1 MPKSVV
7 AVAATDTRN
16 APVIANVGGQRA
28 ASHSSRGNAN
38 ASGSNEIQ
46 DCVVWE
52 KTKVEIKAKRV
63 STTAPSTVSRR
74 EGSLR
79 KARENSIMSGVT
91 RLRRQPKWV
100 RDAAIGIR
108 AARLARAG

>member
-38 ASGSNEIQ
+38 ASGSNEIH
-46 DCVVWE
+46 DCVGWE

-63 STTAPSTVSRR
+63 STTAPSIVSRR
-74 EGSLR
+74 EGGSC
-79 KARENSIMSGVT
+79 KARENSIMSGAMTTMPMPSERNHT
-91 RLRRQPKWV
+91 RQTSQ
-100 RDAAIGIR
+100 
-108 AARLARAG
+108 

>member
-63 STTAPSTVSRR
+63 STTAPSIVSRR
-74 EGSLR
+74 EGSFR
-79 KARENSIMSGVT
+79 KARENSIMSGAMSTIPMPSERNHTPQSPQKGALV
-91 RLRRQPKWV
+91 
-100 RDAAIGIR
+100 
-108 AARLARAG
+108 